1 MHGSGKL
8 GRRLSAD
15 EILRDG
21 PVRSAY
27 REVSGR
33 PALKPA
39 LSTALAAVE
48 KYGF

>member
-1 MHGSGKL
+1 MRAAGKL
-8 GRRLSAD
+8 DRALSAG

-21 PVRSAY
+21 PVTSAY
-27 REVSGR
+27 SEVSSR
-33 PALKPA
+33 PALRPA